1 MLVERWHLETNTFLM
16 PFGEMTKSPDVVS
29 CLLGL
34 PITEKSVCMP
44 EDSDLP
50 FPIKLLVTSLG
61 VSHSEARDEL
71 NTEDGGSVCL
81 D

>member
-1 MLVERWHLETNTFLM
+1 MLVERWHLEMNTFLM
-16 PFGEMTKSPDVVS
+16 PFGEMTISPDIVS